1 MSVNGKFGLHL
12 FGQEPT
18 TRRNVLGAAV
28 GLGAAVVA
36 GRGGLG
42 AHAAT
47 NEDPAG
53 QPRRGGHL
61 RVGASGGASSDTL
74 DAHNPLT
81 NTDFPRVAQLY
92 DQLVTIDPKG
102 APAFVLAEEITPDAK
117 GTEWT
122 IRLKPGITTHKGKS
136 FGASD
141 VLFSLRR
148 IVQNKFPGTTSLGD
162 IDLDNAKVLDGR
174 TLRIPFKSPYAVFK
188 DALSVPFFSMVPEG
202 YDPKEPDGTGPFKLK
217 SFTPGVQSVVER
229 FDGYWDGKGAY
240 LDSVEI
246 INMAEESTQANALRA
261 GQVDMIDYLSSES
274 ANVLRAAGLKVVIAK
289 SGGWTPI
296 TMRTDTAPFSDVRVR
311 QALRLL
317 IDRKKMNQI
326 LFGGEGLIGNDVFSI
341 YDAMYDH
348 SLPQREH
355 DLDQAK
361 SLLKQAGQSDLELE
375 IISTDVYPTMRRTA
389 QIFAAQA
396 KEAGVNVKIRFQ
408 TSSEFFAQSYLTAPL
423 SQDWWYYLPYLV
435 TASQATI
442 PGAPFSATH
451 FADDEY
457 NKLFK
462 EAISVTDVAK
472 QTELAHAMQRI
483 DYDRGGNIIPFFYPQ
498 IDACSPKVGG
508 LDENVSG
515 MALSNWNFK
524 GFWMSA

>member
-1 MSVNGKFGLHL
+1 MSGTEKAGVHRLEEA
-12 FGQEPT
+12 QA
-18 TRRNVLGAAV
+18 TRRGFLGAVA
-28 GLGAAVVA
+28 GLGTAAMV
-36 GRGGLG
+36 GGSGLT
-42 AHAAT
+42 ARAAT
-47 NEDPAG
+47 SGDAAG
-53 QPRRGGHL
+53 QPQRGGHL
-61 RVGASGGASSDTL
+61 RVGASGGAASDTL

-81 NTDFPRVAQLY
+81 NTDMPRVAQLY

-102 APAFVLAEEITPDAK
+102 VPKLVLAEEVTPNTP

-122 IRLKPGITTHKGKS
+122 IRLRQGITTHKGKS
-136 FGASD
+136 LGASD

-148 IVQNKFPGTTSLGD
+148 IVQNKFPGATSLGD
-162 IDLDNAKVLDGR
+162 IDLDNAKALDSR
-174 TLRIPFKSPYAVFK
+174 TLRIPFKSPYAIFK
-188 DALSVPFFSMVPEG
+188 DALSVPFFAMVPEG
-202 YDPKEPDGTGPFKLK
+202 YDPKDPDGTGPFRLK

-240 LDSVEI
+240 LDSVEV
-246 INMAEESTQANALRA
+246 INMADESTQANALRA

-274 ANVLRAAGLKVVIAK
+274 ANVLKAAGLKVVTAK

-296 TMRTDTAPFSDVRVR
+296 TMRNDTAPFSDVRVR

-341 YDAMYDH
+341 YDAMYDK
-348 SLPQREH
+348 SLPQRER

-361 SLLKQAGQSDLELE
+361 SLLKQAGKSDLQLE
-375 IISTDVYPTMRRTA
+375 IISNDVYPAQRRTA
-389 QIFAAQA
+389 QIFASQA
-396 KEAGVNVKIRFQ
+396 KEAGVDVKVRFQ
-408 TSSEFFAQSYLTAPL
+408 TASDFFAQSYLTAPF

-451 FADDEY
+451 FNDDEY
-457 NKLFK
+457 NRLFK
-462 EAISVTDVAK
+462 EAVSVTDVAK

-498 IDACSPKVGG
+498 IDACSTKVGG
-508 LDENVSG
+508 LEENVSG

-524 GFWMSA
+524 GFWLNA